1 MPSQISF
8 ELKTLPGRILVLLF
22 AVILLAALVVVLR
35 WCVADSAAMRVEDK
49 EIAKLA
55 AAWAPDDPQT
65 HYALAALYEKGFLP
79 EDTLAAAQAY
89 ERAAALS
96 PSDYRYWLPLARARE
111 HSGDTPGAEKA
122 LRHAL
127 ALAPDYAQV
136 HWALGNVLLREG
148 RTDEAFIEMRRA
160 IESNAAF
167 AVTAAGT
174 ALQFSDEDY
183 LAVLE
188 KFGNTPAM
196 KAALALTL
204 ARQKKFDESLALWN
218 SLSEEE
224 KNISFK
230 ENGDQLSG
238 FLLKEKKFR
247 HLVQM
252 NSASGEKSGENGA
265 ARPAVGAFTNSG
277 FETPIDIA
285 DPSPFNWQI
294 PVGAQPAIGIDNKQK
309 HSGGFSLV
317 MIFAKGSGKDF
328 RQISQIVAVDSGSS
342 YRFRV
347 FIRSE
352 IKTTGALRWEIVDIN
367 SGEVLG
373 ATKDISIESNDWE
386 ELSADLK
393 TSAQTEGLIVR
404 LVRSGCQNCSIEG
417 KIWFDDLGLEK
428 K

>member
-8 ELKTLPGRILVLLF
+8 ELKTLPGRILLLLF
-22 AVILLAALVVVLR
+22 AVVLLAALVIVLR

-55 AAWAPDDPQT
+55 TVWAPDDSQT
-65 HYALAALYEKGFLP
+65 HYALGVLYEKGFLP
-79 EDTLAAAQAY
+79 EDAANAAQAY

-127 ALAPDYAQV
+127 TLAPNYAQV

-148 RTDEAFIEMRRA
+148 RTEEAFAEMRRA
-160 IESNAAF
+160 IEGNAAF

-174 ALQFSDEDY
+174 ALQFSDEGY

-218 SLSEEE
+218 SLSEAE

-238 FLLKEKKFR
+238 LLLKEKKFR

-252 NSASGEKSGENGA
+252 HSASGEKGGENGA
-265 ARPAVGAFTNSG
+265 ARPAVGAFTNPG

-294 PVGAQPAIGIDNKQK
+294 PVGAQPAIGVDDKQR
-309 HSGGFSLV
+309 HSGSFSLV

-328 RQISQIVAVDSGSS
+328 RQIYQVVAVDSGAS

-347 FIRSE
+347 FIQSQ
-352 IKTTGALRWEIVDIN
+352 IKTTGALRWEIVDAN

-373 ATKDISIESNDWE
+373 ATKDISAESTGWE
-386 ELSADLK
+386 ELNADLK

-404 LVRSGCQNCSIEG
+404 LVRNGCQNCSIEG
-417 KIWFDDLGLEK
+417 KIWFDDLSIEK
-428 K
+428 R